1 MKPLL
6 RTITTC
12 PDCHE
17 RLFDEERD
25 RKEVKVCYSE
35 TCKMIHGE
43 GGQVFDCYDCG
54 SVGE

>member
-6 RTITTC
+6 RTITTF

-17 RLFDEERD
+17 RLIDEVKNGDEI
-25 RKEVKVCYSE
+25 KVCYSE

>member
-12 PDCHE
+12 PDCHD
-17 RLFDEERD
+17 RLIDEVKD
-25 RKEVKVCYSE
+25 GKEVKVCYSE

-43 GGQVFDCYDCG
+43 RGQAFECYDCG

>member
-25 RKEVKVCYSE
+25 REEVKVCYSE